1 MKSARWI
8 LLFTAAAVLSGCA
21 MNMLPSKDP
30 WYAQHYFLMQK
41 FEQDAYRAMS
51 ENGRLEFQK
60 IFWAERAPAA
70 RAEFDRR
77 LAYIDQTFRRENS
90 AQPWNTDRAR
100 IYLLNGSPASI
111 EYSQNDAWGMQ
122 GAGGGAAGGA
132 AGINSRTN
140 EDIQANTLEVWSYP
154 YQQYLVA
161 YAFNFQP
168 PNKWKAVSMT
178 AGGARYIGDLESM
191 NRMGVW
197 GPKDPDGYTRKLDE
211 LLAIK

>member
-8 LLFTAAAVLSGCA
+8 LLFLAAAFLTGCA

-60 IFWAERAPAA
+60 IFWTERAPAA
-70 RAEFDRR
+70 KAEFDRR
-77 LAYIDQTFRRENS
+77 LAYIDKTFRRENS

-100 IYLLNGSPASI
+100 IYLLNGSPASL

-122 GAGGGAAGGA
+122 GAMGSS
-132 AGINSRTN
+132 SRSG

-154 YQQYLVA
+154 YQQFLVA

-178 AGGARYIGDLESM
+178 AGGARYIGDLEAM

-197 GPKDPDGYTRKLDE
+197 GPKDPDGYARKLDE